1 MKNEGLKKQL
11 GMNLPEVTL
20 TECNALAPR
29 GSKKKRKII
38 SNTLT

>member
-1 MKNEGLKKQL
+1 MISPHPNFIFTDIDGVLNRSKKVVQS
-11 GMNLPEVTL
+11 
-20 TECNALAPR
+20 C